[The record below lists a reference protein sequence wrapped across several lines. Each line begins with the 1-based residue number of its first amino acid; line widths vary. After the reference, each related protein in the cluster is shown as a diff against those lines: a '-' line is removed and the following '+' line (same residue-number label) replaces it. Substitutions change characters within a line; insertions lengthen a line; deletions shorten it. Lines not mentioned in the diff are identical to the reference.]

1 MMKIGYL
8 QNYKCSLY
16 YKSMCLVRVGTL
28 AHGEYASQDL
38 YRISKN
44 KNITGKIPTKNLLR
58 PLFACGARPV
68 FFFFAFGVRK
78 QFGYRMVNSH
88 NRKIV
93 HTDNF
98 VRFTQSNL
106 FFFLKLNPIR
116 QEMKSNLKTDLQYTI
131 WFRKY
136 GENGLSKKK
145 LFLTIKEPLN
155 SSRSIYLE
163 M

>member
-1 MMKIGYL
+1 
-8 QNYKCSLY
+8 
-16 YKSMCLVRVGTL
+16 MCLVRVGTL
-28 AHGEYASQDL
+28 AHGEYTSQDL
-38 YRISKN
+38 YRISKTKYHR
-44 KNITGKIPTKNLLR
+44 KNSHQKPTEAPFR
-58 PLFACGARPV
+58 MWRETS
-68 FFFFAFGVRK
+68 FFFAFGVRK